1 MKLFKSILLIAACH
15 AAQASAAIDINADP
29 KLTGAAPLTGILNGQ
44 QSDTQN
50 MSGFDNTPPPT
61 PPVVMSRMFGAQLFN
76 GTSADSGATVGF
88 NPDYILNPG
97 DSIQVRLWGAFTF
110 DGALQVDPKGN
121 IFLPNVGPVKVA
133 GVSNSQLNA
142 LVTSKVKEV
151 YQSNVNVYASLLQA
165 QPVKVYVTGF
175 VRNPGLYGGVT
186 SDSLLN
192 YLIKAG
198 GVDPERGSYVDIV
211 VKRGNRVRSNVNLY
225 DFLLNGK
232 LGLSQF
238 ADGDTIIVGP
248 RQHTFSVQ
256 GDVFNSY
263 DFEFRESSIPVT
275 EALSWARPKPG
286 ATHITIMR
294 KQGLQKRSEYYP
306 ISSAPG
312 RMLQNGDTLIVSTD
326 RYAGTIQV
334 RVEGAHSGEHAM
346 VLPYGSTM
354 RAVLEKVRPNSMS
367 QMNAVQLY
375 RPSVAQ
381 RQKEMLN
388 LSLQKLEEASLSAQS
403 STKEEASLRM
413 QEAQL
418 ISRFVAKART
428 VVPKGEVILNES
440 NIDSVLLEDGDVIN
454 IPEKTSLV
462 MVHGEVL
469 FPNAVSWQ
477 KGMTTEDYIEKCGG
491 LTQKSGI
498 TVEEGGVNAYSSLPR
513 DPDFYRK
520 LPDMPAPHVE
530 NLTPSTMKRIGHAMW
545 YYLIGWHYRH
555 EFPRYRHHKSF
566 SPWYE
571 ARCWVR
577 AYWRKQLYK
586 VTQRKVLPRLMNE
599 LDQRYYLAVLQ
610 VYNDSQIRNHSN
622 YNDVRDYINEVM
634 YSFSRKAPK
643 ESYLV
648 IKHHPM
654 DRGHRLYRP
663 LIKRLSKEYGLG
675 ERVIYV
681 HDLPMPELLRH
692 AKAVVTINSTAGISA
707 LIHNKPLKVMG
718 NALYDI
724 KGLTYQGHLH
734 QFWQAD
740 FKPDM
745 KLFKKFRGYLL
756 VKTQVNG
763 VYYGGRCFTITL

>member
-29 KLTGAAPLTGILNGQ
+29 NLTGAAPLTGILNGQ

-50 MSGFDNTPPPT
+50 MSGFDNTPPPA

-151 YQSNVNVYASLLQA
+151 YQ
-165 QPVKVYVTGF
+165 
-175 VRNPGLYGGVT
+175 
-186 SDSLLN
+186 
-192 YLIKAG
+192 
-198 GVDPERGSYVDIV
+198 
-211 VKRGNRVRSNVNLY
+211 SNVNLY

-491 LTQKSGI
+491 LTQKSGNARI
-498 TVEEGGVNAYSSLPR
+498 IVIRQNGAAVNAEDVDSLKPG
-513 DPDFYRK
+513 DEI
-520 LPDMPAPHVE
+520 M
-530 NLTPSTMKRIGHAMW
+530 
-545 YYLIGWHYRH
+545 
-555 EFPRYRHHKSF
+555 
-566 SPWYE
+566 
-571 ARCWVR
+571 
-577 AYWRKQLYK
+577 
-586 VTQRKVLPRLMNE
+586 VLPKYESKNIEVTRGISTILY
-599 LDQRYYLAVLQ
+599 QLAVGA
-610 VYNDSQIRNHSN
+610 
-622 YNDVRDYINEVM
+622 
-634 YSFSRKAPK
+634 K
-643 ESYLV
+643 V
-648 IKHHPM
+648 I
-654 DRGHRLYRP
+654 
-663 LIKRLSKEYGLG
+663 LSL
-675 ERVIYV
+675 
-681 HDLPMPELLRH
+681 
-692 AKAVVTINSTAGISA
+692 
-707 LIHNKPLKVMG
+707 
-718 NALYDI
+718 
-724 KGLTYQGHLH
+724 
-734 QFWQAD
+734 
-740 FKPDM
+740 
-745 KLFKKFRGYLL
+745 
-756 VKTQVNG
+756 
-763 VYYGGRCFTITL
+763 